1 MCPCGAPPQE
11 SMGQSTKNDE
21 ALIRDF
27 VKTSYGI
34 TANGKYEDLI
44 YLQELNPDDYRI
56 NFLLDASSHMQPDG
70 CNSYL

>member
-1 MCPCGAPPQE
+1 MAHLLKKVWDKVH
-11 SMGQSTKNDE
+11 KNDE